1 VKYKESGG
9 KCAQGPEEL
18 EARVGSC
25 QEPKLSGLLL
35 NFLIFY
41 FLNFF
46 SEKMLDFFLKFPI
59 DGALFWISYGSRF
72 NEFF

>member
-35 NFLIFY
+35 IFLIFH

-46 SEKMLDFFLKFPI
+46 FGENVRFFLKFPI
-59 DGALFWISYGSRF
+59 DGALFLDLVRISF
-72 NEFF
+72 